1 MAGVLVEA
9 NKENFRDLVAQGLVL
24 VDVWGPQC
32 RPCIALLPHVER
44 MAEQRPDLA
53 VVKLD
58 SSQNRRLC
66 MELRLMGLP
75 VFLLFHDGREVG
87 RLGAPDLTAQQLEQ
101 WLDETLETLG
111 KGVS

>member
-1 MAGVLVEA
+1 MSSTLTEA
-9 NKENFRDLVAQGLVL
+9 TKENFRDLVASGTVL

-32 RPCIALLPHVER
+32 RPCIALMPHVEKIANER
-44 MAEQRPDLA
+44 TDLK

-75 VFLLFHDGREVG
+75 VFMLFRDGKEVA
-87 RLGAPDLTAQQLEQ
+87 RFASPEMTDLDLDR
-101 WLDETLETLG
+101 WLDKTLKE
-111 KGVS
+111 VS